1 MGCIDMTF
9 ERLEE
14 IKKLLNE
21 YNYQYY
27 VLDNPTVSDQEY
39 DRLMQE
45 LQSIEMAHPEWITA
59 DSPSQRVGGQVL
71 DSFTKV
77 THQRMMLSL
86 GNIFNEDE
94 LREFDDRIRE
104 TYPNVE
110 YVCELKIDGLAV
122 SLVYADGHLDYGAT
136 RGDGT
141 VWGRYYPQC

>member
-1 MGCIDMTF
+1 MTF
-9 ERLEE
+9 ERLIE

-27 VLDNPTVSDQEY
+27 VLDNPSVSDQEY

-45 LQSIEMAHPEWITA
+45 LQAIENQHPEWLTA

-71 DSFTKV
+71 DSFTKI
-77 THQRMMLSL
+77 THERMMLSL

-94 LREFDDRIRE
+94 LMAFDERVRE

-122 SLVYADGHLDYGAT
+122 SLVYADEI
-136 RGDGT
+136 
-141 VWGRYYPQC
+141 GRAHV

>member
-1 MGCIDMTF
+1 MTF
-9 ERLEE
+9 ERLIE

-27 VLDNPTVSDQEY
+27 VLDNPSVSDQEY

-45 LQSIEMAHPEWITA
+45 LQAIENQHPEWLTA

-71 DSFTKV
+71 DSFTKI
-77 THQRMMLSL
+77 THERMMLSL

-94 LREFDDRIRE
+94 LMAFDERVRE

-122 SLVYADGHLDYGAT
+122 ALVYADGRLDYAAT
-136 RGDGT
+136 CGHGT
-141 VWGRYYPQC
+141 VG